1 MRTIEKT
8 DRPLEPLRA
17 AAAIAEA
24 FDRDQVFALLLRAA
38 RSRLPFATLLLV
50 HDDEL
55 RGWRDAIELPRT
67 VPALEAA
74 IDDASPRLAPLATGE
89 SFVDGMLEQLGG
101 PSPAVALLP
110 VCMRMRPIALLVGH
124 RGEVMLGPEDI
135 ADLFPLLDAADAAL
149 TRMVS
154 TRAKTAAERAPTRH
168 DTEYDVELSF
178 EHDRRAQLADQ
189 RTAGDWAGA
198 ADTIR
203 ELIRDGVDTG
213 DPGEDEQLELLI
225 ELGSIEAEKLG
236 RPEAAVEAWRSA
248 QTIDGSDE
256 RILDSLEALLAKL
269 GRWFEAAELVEKRAA
284 LSEADGPRIAALCN
298 LAAMAREHLNDPGR
312 AIEAYER
319 VLALEPT
326 HGFASTQL
334 EELYRARKEWEPLA
348 AQLLDKASRD
358 PDPVAS
364 LAALVEVAEMYEHQ
378 VGDARAAALVWLA
391 VLRRQPERT
400 AVIDHLERLAPAAG
414 TWDEICAE
422 GASTAAVIGGDVGA
436 ALWLLVGRWARDH
449 LGDRNRA
456 VRALEAAL
464 RLDPE
469 RATIHEQLG
478 ELHEAMPALAIEY
491 YARAAALAPDEIGP
505 LVALHRLY
513 RATARWKELADLVP
527 RLVDS
532 LSPTAQADAVVELHV
547 ELGEVLAQHVDRPD
561 EAIHAYQDALALD
574 PKHPEALA
582 AIADLYAQTGQAE
595 ALLEVTE
602 AEVDAAGAEIKARRY
617 ADLAAAWHDHGRY
630 DRAAAVWRKLIA
642 VEPKSAVAQQG
653 LARTLRAD
661 GQWLD
666 LVTALRA
673 QIVLAPGAY
682 DRLVLLELAELLE
695 TRLDDVSG
703 ATTALEEITAR
714 EPDDPAALDALARL
728 HDRAGRLRPA
738 LDALGRLLALTTDP
752 AARADLLQRTGQV
765 HLAARDTAAARL
777 ALVQA
782 IALDRE
788 NPRTREAMARV
799 HLQQGELVAAGEEL
813 LRAARLSSAR
823 EDRLRCLADA
833 AWLYRYRLGDNERA
847 RECLHQLLELQPD
860 HADAKHAM
868 AELLH
873 DNQEWAALWPHLEAE
888 AQRAPNDAD
897 VLAKAARCAVEL
909 GKVKRALELYDQA
922 CSLAPSAALSIERAE
937 ALYRGKQLEAAALAF
952 QTVATDAAAL
962 DRTQRIGVY
971 RRLAQIQTELG
982 KSAQAQTWHGKTLD
996 LDPTNKDA
1004 LTELAELHL
1013 TAGRAD
1019 DAIASLRALADA
1031 SQVAERAALLERIG
1045 DLYRHQLAN
1054 PARAASTYLDALE
1067 LDRSNRRVLQRLLDL
1082 QTSTGQ
1088 WTRAV
1093 ETIGRFLEQ
1102 ETDHGKRAAYHLAA
1116 AEIRRNELR
1125 DPRGALG
1132 DYDHA
1137 LDELLAVRPVPDANR
1152 QRALYVFH
1160 QIDTVVTEERD
1171 WPYLEQAY
1179 LRMIRRMPAGDAVLI
1194 PLWHALG
1201 EVYRSRLVDYQKAA
1215 AAFEAA
1221 HALDPDKAPMRSKI
1235 LAELYGK
1242 LGAARPDRIKVAAAK
1257 LAEADPDSSGA
1268 YRLLARSSLQA
1279 NKLDEAWCAARALV
1293 VLKRASFQEE
1303 LLYKK
1308 HQRLETKKAT
1318 GALDEQT
1325 WANVRHPDEDRAISA
1340 LFSIVWQPLVALRAG
1355 TAKSF
1360 DLKPKDRLPIED
1372 DTRVVAKI
1380 FRHASRMLAV
1390 PLPDVYT
1397 QPRRK
1402 GTLMLAPIVDKGA
1415 LSPAVIL
1422 GRDLMTGYKD
1432 TELAALVGGTLA
1444 LMRPAYYLKL
1454 VMQTVEE
1461 LEAAVVAAAKVCGVA
1476 VGRKELAPLVEVFEP
1491 AIQQHLTPAA
1501 AATLRALV
1509 ERLPAPLDLARW
1521 RTAVDAASQRA
1532 GLLVAG
1538 ELAAAARMTPARRV
1552 KDLVAYSVSPAYFE
1566 VRRHLGITVA

>member
-1 MRTIEKT
+1 MT

-24 FDRDQVFALLLRAA
+24 FDRDQVLALLVRAA
-38 RSRLPFATLLLV
+38 KSRLGFATLLLI
-50 HDDEL
+50 DPDQL
-55 RGWRDAIELPRT
+55 RGWRDSIELPRT

-74 IDDASPRLAPLATGE
+74 IDDASPRLAPLETGE
-89 SFVDGMLEQLGG
+89 PFVDGMLEQLGG
-101 PSPAVALLP
+101 GAPAVALLP
-110 VCMRMRPIALLVGH
+110 ICMRMRPIALIVGH

-149 TRMVS
+149 TRMLS
-154 TRAKTAAERAPTRH
+154 TRARTAAERAPTRH

-189 RTAGDWAGA
+189 RAAENWAGA
-198 ADTIR
+198 AETIR

-213 DPGEDEQLELLI
+213 DPGEDEQLELLL
-225 ELGSIEAEKLG
+225 ELGTIEAERLG

-248 QTIDGSDE
+248 QTIDGGDD
-256 RILDSLEALLAKL
+256 RVLDSLEAQLAKL
-269 GRWFEAAELVEKRAA
+269 GRWFECAELVEKRAA
-284 LSEADGPRIAALCN
+284 LSEAEGPRIAALCN
-298 LAAMAREHLNDPGR
+298 LAAMARERLNDPGR

-319 VLALEPT
+319 VLAIQPA
-326 HGFASTQL
+326 HAFASAQL

-364 LAALVEVAEMYEHQ
+364 AAALVEVADMYEHQ
-378 VGDARAAALVWLA
+378 VGDPRAAALVWLT
-391 VLRRQPERT
+391 VLRREPDRAGVLE
-400 AVIDHLERLAPAAG
+400 HLARLAPAAG
-414 TWDEICAE
+414 TWDELCAE
-422 GASTAAVIGGDVGA
+422 GAATAAVLHEASAEA
-436 ALWLLVGRWARDH
+436 AGLWTLVGRWSRDH
-449 LGDRNRA
+449 LGDRQRA
-456 VRALEAAL
+456 VRAFEAAL
-464 RLDPE
+464 ACAPDDPE
-469 RATIHEQLG
+469 LHEALG

-491 YARAAALAPDEIGP
+491 YARAAELAPDALGP

-513 RATARWKELADLVP
+513 RASGSWRALADLVP
-527 RLVDS
+527 HLIDA
-532 LSPTAQADAVVELHV
+532 LAPTAQADAIVDLYA
-547 ELGEVLAQHVDRPD
+547 ELGEILARHLGRLED
-561 EAIHAYQDALALD
+561 AIRAYQDALALD
-574 PKHPEALA
+574 PKHADALG
-582 AIADLYAQTGQAE
+582 AIAELYAQTGQAE

-602 AEVDAAGAEIKARRY
+602 AELDAASTETRARRY
-617 ADLAAAWHDHGRY
+617 PDLAAAWHEHGRH
-630 DRAAAVWRKLIA
+630 DRAVAVWRKLLVIA
-642 VEPKSAVAQQG
+642 PKSAVAQQG

-661 GQWLD
+661 GQWLE
-666 LVTALRA
+666 LVAALRA

-682 DRLVLLELAELLE
+682 DRLVLLELADVLE

-703 ATTALEEITAR
+703 ATAALEEITAR

-738 LDALGRLLALTTDP
+738 LDALERLLALTTDP
-752 AARADLLQRTGQV
+752 TARADLLTRQGQV

-777 ALVQA
+777 ALAAA

-813 LRAARLSSAR
+813 LRAAKLSRAR

-833 AWLYRYRLGDNERA
+833 AWLYRYRLGDGERA
-847 RECLHQLLELQPD
+847 RECLHQLLELDPE
-860 HADAKHAM
+860 HADAKHAL

-888 AQRAPNDAD
+888 ALRSPQDAG

-909 GKVKRALELYDQA
+909 GHGKRALELYDQA

-937 ALYRGKQLEAAALAF
+937 ALYRGKQLDAAALAF
-952 QTVATDAAAL
+952 QTIATDAGAL
-962 DRTQRIGVY
+962 ERTQRIAVY
-971 RRLAQIQTELG
+971 RRLAQIHTELG
-982 KSAQAQTWHGKTLD
+982 KGSQAQVWHGKLLD

-1013 TAGRAD
+1013 SAGRHD
-1019 DAIASLRALADA
+1019 DAVATLRALADA
-1031 SQVAERAALLERIG
+1031 SQGADRVALLERIG
-1045 DLYRHQLAN
+1045 DLYRHQLGN
-1054 PARAASTYLDALE
+1054 PTRAATTYLDALE
-1067 LDRSNRRVLQRLLDL
+1067 LDHGNRRVLQRLLDL
-1082 QTSTGQ
+1082 QTATGQ

-1093 ETIGRFLEQ
+1093 ETIGRFLEH
-1102 ETDHGKRAAYHLAA
+1102 EADHGRRAAYHLAA
-1116 AEIRRNELR
+1116 AEIRRTELR
-1125 DPRGALG
+1125 DPKGALG

-1137 LDELLAVRPVPDANR
+1137 LDELLADRPVPEPSR
-1152 QRALYVFH
+1152 KRALYVFH
-1160 QIDTVVTEERD
+1160 QVDTLVTEERD

-1179 LRMIRRMPAGDAVLI
+1179 LRMIRRVPAGDPVLI
-1194 PLWHALG
+1194 ALWHALG

-1242 LGAARPDRIKVAAAK
+1242 LGAARPDKVQAAAAK

-1268 YRLLARSSLQA
+1268 YRLLAQTSLVA
-1279 NKLDEAWCAARALV
+1279 HRVDEAWCAARALV
-1293 VLKRASFQEE
+1293 VLKRASFEE
-1303 LLYKK
+1303 EMLYKK

-1318 GALDEQT
+1318 GVLDEQS
-1325 WANVRHPDEDRAISA
+1325 WARVQHPDEDRAISA
-1340 LFSIVWQPLVALRAG
+1340 LYSIVWQPLVALRAG
-1355 TAKSF
+1355 TVKSF
-1360 DLKPKDRLPIED
+1360 ELKPRDRLPIED
-1372 DTRVVAKI
+1372 DQRVVAKI
-1380 FRHASRMLAV
+1380 FRHAARVLAV

-1402 GTLMLAPIVDKGA
+1402 GTLMLAPIVDRGV
-1415 LSPAVIL
+1415 LSPAVII
-1422 GRDLMTGYKD
+1422 GRDLMTGYRD
-1432 TELAALVGGTLA
+1432 TELAALIGGTVA

-1454 VMQTVEE
+1454 VMQSVEE
-1461 LEAAVVAAAKVCGVA
+1461 LEAAVIAAARVCGVA
-1476 VGRKELAPLVEVFEP
+1476 IGRPELAPLVDVFAP
-1491 AIQQHLTPAA
+1491 AIQQHLAPAA
-1501 AATLRALV
+1501 AATLRAIV
-1509 ERLPAPLDLARW
+1509 ERLPASLDLARW
-1521 RTAVDAASQRA
+1521 RGAVDAASQRA

-1538 ELAAAARMTPARRV
+1538 ELAAAARMTPPRRV
-1552 KDLVAYSVSPAYFE
+1552 KDLIAYSVSPPYFE